1 MYGLSLVTTEGCVA
15 RVDQLIRFSP
25 FTGIFITQSSET
37 LLHIDHNENGPN
49 DSSEVR
55 IILKLKCTDHE

>member
-1 MYGLSLVTTEGCVA
+1 MYGLSLVMTEGCVA

-25 FTGIFITQSSET
+25 FTIFITQSSET
-37 LLHIDHNENGPN
+37 LLHIDRNENGPS
-49 DSSEVR
+49 DSLEVR

>member
-37 LLHIDHNENGPN
+37 LLHIDHNENAP
-49 DSSEVR
+49 VTAR
-55 IILKLKCTDHE
+55 R